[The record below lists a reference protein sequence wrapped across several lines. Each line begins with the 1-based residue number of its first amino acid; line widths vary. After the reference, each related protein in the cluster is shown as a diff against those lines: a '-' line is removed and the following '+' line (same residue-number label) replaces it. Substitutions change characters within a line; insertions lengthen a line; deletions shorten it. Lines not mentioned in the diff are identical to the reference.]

1 MTYAVLDNIII
12 MILTLINL
20 FTSKAPE
27 LFIVSAALLM
37 VLTTYEFFQEDKSR
51 ALFVLEVILMTFF
64 AVLSGGVAGF
74 VVFSL
79 LKAVRKYIR
88 IILGVCMF
96 VFATFIVYQN
106 VSFAVCI
113 AQTLLLAAAFFLLMF
128 LYDLLEYMDKRKKRE
143 DEKLT
148 ASNISEMHEKR
159 LNERL
164 VMQNFLAEKNA
175 RLVER
180 ENISRNIHNSVGH
193 SITAAIMTLD
203 AADVLYDVKPE
214 EARKRMNDAND
225 RMRGSLESIRR
236 AVRVLDED
244 STEILSGDLKCEMEN
259 IINEFVMDT
268 NIRIAQDFSQLPDDI
283 RIPHDHAVFLTG
295 VLQEMLSNGVKHGNA
310 GEFVVILF
318 GDSAHIRI
326 EVLDNGHSDFDS
338 FNSKSRI
345 ENGFGIR
352 KIISYVEKCGGKT
365 EFVNDNGFKGM
376 VELPI
381 VFAG

>member
-1 MTYAVLDNIII
+1 MTYTVLNNTII
-12 MILTLINL
+12 MILTFITL
-20 FTSKAPE
+20 FTTKAPD

-37 VLTTYEFFQEDKSR
+37 VLTTYESLNEDKSKT
-51 ALFVLEVILMTFF
+51 LFVMEVILMIFF
-64 AVLSGGVAGF
+64 AILSGGFAGYVIF
-74 VVFSL
+74 AL

-88 IILGVCMF
+88 IILGICLF
-96 VFATFIVYQN
+96 VFATFIVYKN
-106 VSFAVCI
+106 VPFAVCI
-113 AQTLLLAAAFFLLMF
+113 AQTLLLAAAFFFLML
-128 LYDLLEYMDKRKKRE
+128 LYDLLERIEKRKAWE

-193 SITAAIMTLD
+193 SITAAIMTLE
-203 AADVLYDVKPE
+203 AADMLYDVRPE
-214 EARKRMNDAND
+214 EARKRMNDANA
-225 RMRGSLESIRR
+225 RIRGSLESIRR

-244 STEILSGDLKCEMEN
+244 STEILAGDLKCEMEN

-268 NIRIAQDFSQLPDDI
+268 NIHVAQDFSQMMDDI

-295 VLQEMLSNGVKHGNA
+295 ALQEMLSNGVKHGNA

-318 GDSAHIRI
+318 GDIAHIRL
-326 EVLDNGHSDFDS
+326 EVSDNGNSDFDLL
-338 FNSKSRI
+338 NSKSRI
-345 ENGFGIR
+345 ENGFGIK

>member
-1 MTYAVLDNIII
+1 MYAVLDNIII
-12 MILTLINL
+12 IILTIISL
-20 FTSKAPE
+20 FASQSPGF
-27 LFIVSAALLM
+27 FIVSAAFLM
-37 VLTTYEFFQEDKSR
+37 VLTTYESFQEDKSR
-51 ALFVLEVILMTFF
+51 ILLVLEFILMTIF
-64 AVLSGGVAGF
+64 AVLSGGIAGF
-74 VVFSL
+74 VVFAL
-79 LKAVRKYIR
+79 LKSLRKYIR
-88 IILGVCMF
+88 VILGICLF
-96 VFATFIVYQN
+96 VLVTVTIYKN

-113 AQTLLLAAAFFLLMF
+113 AQTLLLAAIFFFLLL
-128 LYDLLEYMDKRKKRE
+128 LYYLMERIEKRKASE
-143 DEKLT
+143 NEKLT

-203 AADVLYDVKPE
+203 AADVLYDVRPE
-214 EARKRMNDAND
+214 EARKRMNDANE
-225 RMRGSLESIRR
+225 RIRGSLESIRR

-268 NIRIAQDFSQLPDDI
+268 SIRVEQDFSQLMDDI

-295 VLQEMLSNGVKHGNA
+295 ALQEMLTNGVRHGKA
-310 GEFVVILF
+310 SEFVVILF
-318 GDSAHIRI
+318 GDTAHIRI
-326 EVLDNGHSDFDS
+326 EVSDNGQSDFDS
-338 FNSKSRI
+338 RNSESRI
-345 ENGFGIR
+345 EKGFGIR

-365 EFVNDNGFKGM
+365 VFVNNNGFKGM
-376 VELPI
+376 IELPI
-381 VFAG
+381 VFAE